1 MSYALDGG
9 HTMDEIGIKIE
20 RSYSKP
26 YEWEY
31 IEFSASNGDSQG
43 ATFLDCG
50 EHDFKKFGKAL
61 SLFPKKIP
69 DEYSYTIESEYDTVD
84 FTLHAY
90 TDKLEHT
97 TLEIGTKS
105 HDDVDDEYRI
115 LILAEPSAIHRLGEL
130 LVEFSKP
137 KYRLLKWSLSPDN
150 DVLVEWEHPKQDS
163 RKPPKTKEGKK
174 GWTFGREAVKK
185 NSDWNFDLYR

>member
-31 IEFSASNGDSQG
+31 IEFSASNGNFQG
-43 ATFLDCG
+43 GTFLDCG
-50 EHDFKKFGKAL
+50 AHDFKTIGKAL
-61 SLFPKKIP
+61 GLFPKKIP

-90 TDKLEHT
+90 ADKLENT
-97 TLEIGTKS
+97 TLEIGIKGP
-105 HDDVDDEYRI
+105 DDECRI
-115 LILAEPSAIHRLGEL
+115 LIATETSAVHRLGGL
-130 LVEFSKP
+130 LFEFSKP
-137 KYRLLKWSLSPDN
+137 KYRLLKWSLTSNN
-150 DVLVEWEHPKQDS
+150 DAVVEWEYPKGDS
-163 RKPPKTKEGKK
+163 RKPPNTKEGKK